1 MVSSSC
7 FKDLIKYYPP
17 GSDVIRYE
25 QGADFR
31 LYRVI
36 NCVYSKPPEVF
47 TIHYKFA
54 AYNGDMCGWMSE
66 MTMIPSY
73 EGRKSFLSFD
83 VSPFLETA
91 QCDTQIRQRARKRG
105 ERHEFF
111 SKCIGH
117 LAEYSGLF
125 TPLPGASAGC
135 AAPRDQQRQSDGLEN
150 LGKLSLQNETD
161 KTFLKSLAAT
171 EDMRSILSGH
181 PKGLTIFLT
190 GEAGSG
196 KTSTVV
202 NGDYSKFYKTVV
214 PYADKNPVAESMKV
228 CLYTLTVDELDKD
241 ILNAEATLKQAL
253 ELSGRWGAIF
263 LLEGC
268 DEIIKRNH
276 PTLTDIPWLSSV
288 IQRLLNSYHGI
299 AFLVANNQPPR
310 LEFNPDFELLFDR
323 TPRILGLVQ
332 QETPF

>member
-1 MVSSSC
+1 
-7 FKDLIKYYPP
+7 
-17 GSDVIRYE
+17 
-25 QGADFR
+25 
-31 LYRVI
+31 
-36 NCVYSKPPEVF
+36 
-47 TIHYKFA
+47 
-54 AYNGDMCGWMSE
+54 
-66 MTMIPSY
+66 
-73 EGRKSFLSFD
+73 
-83 VSPFLETA
+83 
-91 QCDTQIRQRARKRG
+91 
-105 ERHEFF
+105 
-111 SKCIGH
+111 
-117 LAEYSGLF
+117 
-125 TPLPGASAGC
+125 
-135 AAPRDQQRQSDGLEN
+135 
-150 LGKLSLQNETD
+150 
-161 KTFLKSLAAT
+161 
-171 EDMRSILSGH
+171 MRSILSGH
-181 PKGLTIFLT
+181 PKGLTILLT

-202 NGDYSKFYKTVV
+202 N
-214 PYADKNPVAESMKV
+214 VAESMKV
-228 CLYTLTVDELDKD
+228 CLYTLTVDELDKN

-332 QETPF
+332 QETPFETNGQMQMEQRQ